1 MHTIA
6 KIVTKQPAPS
16 ESEESL
22 ISLVIKKKHKLPITA
37 KTAIPAHP
45 HKNIIR
51 TKVTSVDIQPP
62 LRIQKA
68 VISLDASD
76 TVALRFRQQRSAFAD
91 SILELFS
98 GLTIC
103 TPSKLGFT
111 EEIDRLKHVTDF
123 GNLTLGYFAAIGRQT
138 AFKKL
143 AGAVDFVAKL
153 VTESNLR
160 AAGMG
165 NPKRWIL

>member
-6 KIVTKQPAPS
+6 KMATKQPAPS
-16 ESEESL
+16 GSEESL
-22 ISLVIKKKHKLPITA
+22 ISLVIRKKHKLPITA

-68 VISLDASD
+68 VINLDASD

-91 SILELFS
+91 SIFELFS

-103 TPSKLGFT
+103 APGKLGLT
-111 EEIDRLKHVTDF
+111 EEIDRLELVSDF
-123 GNLTLGYFAAIGRQT
+123 GNLTLGYFTAMGRQA
-138 AFKKL
+138 AFRKL
-143 AGAVDFVAKL
+143 AGAEVL
-153 VTESNLR
+153 
-160 AAGMG
+160 
-165 NPKRWIL
+165 